1 MKKNK
6 VFISFQKSIIF
17 FIPLLIT
24 SCVGG
29 ATTIN
34 STDGSKIRFKSE
46 NVTCKNSVEY
56 PDFFGIG
63 FSGKRRNVE
72 CTANGVRTFLTGDRT
87 NFSEKKMK
95 EAIEVIF
102 KNFMFHFYQ
111 FFVFIFLSSINKLHF
126 INKIDFVSLVISAKP
141 YTQDPFGAGP
151 T

>member
-6 VFISFQKSIIF
+6 ILMSFKKSIIF

-56 PDFFGIG
+56 PDYFGIG

-87 NFSEKKMK
+87 NFSEKKICK
-95 EAIEVIF
+95 VIDE
-102 KNFMFHFYQ
+102 KGVEQ
-111 FFVFIFLSSINKLHF
+111 
-126 INKIDFVSLVISAKP
+126 DAVISRNNKNSFACLAATK
-141 YTQDPFGAGP
+141 FRKLK
-151 T
+151 

>member
-1 MKKNK
+1 M
-6 VFISFQKSIIF
+6 SFQKSIIF
-17 FIPLLIT
+17 LIPLLVT

-87 NFSEKKMK
+87 NFSEKKICK
-95 EAIEVIF
+95 VIDERGVE
-102 KNFMFHFYQ
+102 Q
-111 FFVFIFLSSINKLHF
+111 
-126 INKIDFVSLVISAKP
+126 DAVISRNNKNSFACLAATKLRKLK
-141 YTQDPFGAGP
+141 
-151 T
+151 

>member
-6 VFISFQKSIIF
+6 ILMSFQKSIIF

-87 NFSEKKMK
+87 NFSEKKICK
-95 EAIEVIF
+95 VIDERGVE
-102 KNFMFHFYQ
+102 Q
-111 FFVFIFLSSINKLHF
+111 
-126 INKIDFVSLVISAKP
+126 DAVISRNNKNSFACLAATK
-141 YTQDPFGAGP
+141 FRKLK
-151 T
+151 

>member
-56 PDFFGIG
+56 PDYFGIG

-87 NFSEKKMK
+87 NFSEKKICK
-95 EAIEVIF
+95 VIDERGVE
-102 KNFMFHFYQ
+102 Q
-111 FFVFIFLSSINKLHF
+111 
-126 INKIDFVSLVISAKP
+126 DAVISRNNENSFACLAATK
-141 YTQDPFGAGP
+141 FRKLK
-151 T
+151 

>member
-6 VFISFQKSIIF
+6 VLMPCQKTIIF

-46 NVTCKNSVEY
+46 NVSCKNSGEY
-56 PDFFGIG
+56 PDFFGQG

-87 NFSEKKMK
+87 NFSQTKICK
-95 EAIEVIF
+95 VIDERGVAQNVAVSRMN
-102 KNFMFHFYQ
+102 KNSFACLAATKFR
-111 FFVFIFLSSINKLHF
+111 KL
-126 INKIDFVSLVISAKP
+126 K
-141 YTQDPFGAGP
+141 
-151 T
+151 

>member
-6 VFISFQKSIIF
+6 VFISFQKSIMF

-87 NFSEKKMK
+87 NFSEKKICK
-95 EAIEVIF
+95 VIDERGVE
-102 KNFMFHFYQ
+102 Q
-111 FFVFIFLSSINKLHF
+111 
-126 INKIDFVSLVISAKP
+126 DAVISRNNENSFACLAATK
-141 YTQDPFGAGP
+141 FRKLK
-151 T
+151 

>member
-6 VFISFQKSIIF
+6 VFMSFQKSIIF

-56 PDFFGIG
+56 PDYFGIG

-87 NFSEKKMK
+87 NFSEKKICK
-95 EAIEVIF
+95 VIDERGVE
-102 KNFMFHFYQ
+102 Q
-111 FFVFIFLSSINKLHF
+111 
-126 INKIDFVSLVISAKP
+126 DAVISRNNENSFACLAATK
-141 YTQDPFGAGP
+141 FRKLK
-151 T
+151 

>member
-6 VFISFQKSIIF
+6 ILMSFQKSIIF
-17 FIPLLIT
+17 FIPLLVT

-56 PDFFGIG
+56 PDYFGIG

-87 NFSEKKMK
+87 NFSEKKICK
-95 EAIEVIF
+95 VIDE
-102 KNFMFHFYQ
+102 KGVEQ
-111 FFVFIFLSSINKLHF
+111 
-126 INKIDFVSLVISAKP
+126 DAVISRNNENSFACLAATK
-141 YTQDPFGAGP
+141 FRKLK
-151 T
+151 

>member
-1 MKKNK
+1 MKPRRL
-6 VFISFQKSIIF
+6 SRSLQKSILI

-56 PDFFGIG
+56 PDYFGLG

-72 CTANGVRTFLTGDRT
+72 CTANGVRTFLTGDRA
-87 NFSEKKMK
+87 NFSEKKICK
-95 EAIEVIF
+95 VIDERGVE
-102 KNFMFHFYQ
+102 Q
-111 FFVFIFLSSINKLHF
+111 
-126 INKIDFVSLVISAKP
+126 DAVISRNNKNSFACLAATK
-141 YTQDPFGAGP
+141 FRKLK
-151 T
+151 

>member
-6 VFISFQKSIIF
+6 VRMSFQKSIIF
-17 FIPLLIT
+17 FIPLLVT

-56 PDFFGIG
+56 PDYFGIG

-87 NFSEKKMK
+87 NFSEKKICK
-95 EAIEVIF
+95 VIDERGVE
-102 KNFMFHFYQ
+102 Q
-111 FFVFIFLSSINKLHF
+111 
-126 INKIDFVSLVISAKP
+126 DAVISRNNKNSFACLAATK
-141 YTQDPFGAGP
+141 FRKLK
-151 T
+151 

>member
-6 VFISFQKSIIF
+6 VLMSFQKSIIF
-17 FIPLLIT
+17 FIPLLVT

-87 NFSEKKMK
+87 NFSEKKICK
-95 EAIEVIF
+95 VIDERGVE
-102 KNFMFHFYQ
+102 Q
-111 FFVFIFLSSINKLHF
+111 
-126 INKIDFVSLVISAKP
+126 DAVISRNNKNSFACLAATK
-141 YTQDPFGAGP
+141 FRKLK
-151 T
+151 

>member
-6 VFISFQKSIIF
+6 VRMSFQKSIIF
-17 FIPLLIT
+17 FIPLLVT

-56 PDFFGIG
+56 PDYFGIG

-87 NFSEKKMK
+87 NFSEKKICK
-95 EAIEVIF
+95 VIDE
-102 KNFMFHFYQ
+102 KGVEQ
-111 FFVFIFLSSINKLHF
+111 
-126 INKIDFVSLVISAKP
+126 DAVISRNNKNSFACLAATK
-141 YTQDPFGAGP
+141 FRKLK
-151 T
+151 

>member
-6 VFISFQKSIIF
+6 VLISFQKSIIF
-17 FIPLLIT
+17 FIPLLVT

-56 PDFFGIG
+56 PDYFGIG

-87 NFSEKKMK
+87 NFSEKKICK
-95 EAIEVIF
+95 VIDERGVE
-102 KNFMFHFYQ
+102 Q
-111 FFVFIFLSSINKLHF
+111 
-126 INKIDFVSLVISAKP
+126 DAVISRNNKNSFACLAATK
-141 YTQDPFGAGP
+141 FRKLK
-151 T
+151 

>member
-56 PDFFGIG
+56 PDYFGIG

-87 NFSEKKMK
+87 NFSEKKICK
-95 EAIEVIF
+95 VIDERGVE
-102 KNFMFHFYQ
+102 Q
-111 FFVFIFLSSINKLHF
+111 
-126 INKIDFVSLVISAKP
+126 DAVISRNNKNSFACLAATK
-141 YTQDPFGAGP
+141 FRKLK
-151 T
+151 

>member
-1 MKKNK
+1 MKKNN
-6 VFISFQKSIIF
+6 VLRSFQKSIIF

-56 PDFFGIG
+56 PDYFGIG

-87 NFSEKKMK
+87 NFSEKKICK
-95 EAIEVIF
+95 VIDERGVE
-102 KNFMFHFYQ
+102 Q
-111 FFVFIFLSSINKLHF
+111 
-126 INKIDFVSLVISAKP
+126 DAVISRNNKNSFACLAATK
-141 YTQDPFGAGP
+141 FRKLK
-151 T
+151 

>member
-6 VFISFQKSIIF
+6 VLMSFQKSIIF
-17 FIPLLIT
+17 FIPLLVT

-56 PDFFGIG
+56 PDYFGIG

-87 NFSEKKMK
+87 NFSEKKICK
-95 EAIEVIF
+95 VIDE
-102 KNFMFHFYQ
+102 KGVEQ
-111 FFVFIFLSSINKLHF
+111 
-126 INKIDFVSLVISAKP
+126 DAVISRNNKNSFACLAATK
-141 YTQDPFGAGP
+141 FRKLK
-151 T
+151 

>member
-56 PDFFGIG
+56 PDYFGIG

-87 NFSEKKMK
+87 NFSEKKICK
-95 EAIEVIF
+95 VIDE
-102 KNFMFHFYQ
+102 KGVEQ
-111 FFVFIFLSSINKLHF
+111 
-126 INKIDFVSLVISAKP
+126 DAVISRNNKNSFACLAATK
-141 YTQDPFGAGP
+141 FRKLK
-151 T
+151 

>member
-87 NFSEKKMK
+87 NFSEKKICK
-95 EAIEVIF
+95 VIDERGVE
-102 KNFMFHFYQ
+102 Q
-111 FFVFIFLSSINKLHF
+111 
-126 INKIDFVSLVISAKP
+126 DAVISRNNENSFACLAATK
-141 YTQDPFGAGP
+141 FRKLK
-151 T
+151 

>member
-6 VFISFQKSIIF
+6 ILMSFQKSIIF

-56 PDFFGIG
+56 PDYFGIG

-87 NFSEKKMK
+87 NFSEKKICK
-95 EAIEVIF
+95 VIDERGVE
-102 KNFMFHFYQ
+102 Q
-111 FFVFIFLSSINKLHF
+111 
-126 INKIDFVSLVISAKP
+126 DAVISRNNKNSFACLAATK
-141 YTQDPFGAGP
+141 FRKLK
-151 T
+151 

>member
-1 MKKNK
+1 MKKNN
-6 VFISFQKSIIF
+6 VLRSFQKSIIF

-56 PDFFGIG
+56 PDYFGIV

-87 NFSEKKMK
+87 NFSEKKICK
-95 EAIEVIF
+95 VIDERGVEQDAAISRNN
-102 KNFMFHFYQ
+102 KNSFACLAATKFR
-111 FFVFIFLSSINKLHF
+111 KL
-126 INKIDFVSLVISAKP
+126 K
-141 YTQDPFGAGP
+141 
-151 T
+151 

>member
-6 VFISFQKSIIF
+6 VLMSFQKSIIF
-17 FIPLLIT
+17 FIPLLVT

-56 PDFFGIG
+56 PDYFGIG

-87 NFSEKKMK
+87 NFSEKKICK
-95 EAIEVIF
+95 VIDERGVE
-102 KNFMFHFYQ
+102 Q
-111 FFVFIFLSSINKLHF
+111 
-126 INKIDFVSLVISAKP
+126 DAVISRNNKNSFACLAATK
-141 YTQDPFGAGP
+141 FRKLK
-151 T
+151 

>member
-6 VFISFQKSIIF
+6 VLMSFQKSIIF
-17 FIPLLIT
+17 FIPLLVT

-56 PDFFGIG
+56 ADYFGIG

-87 NFSEKKMK
+87 NFSEKKICK
-95 EAIEVIF
+95 VIDERGVE
-102 KNFMFHFYQ
+102 Q
-111 FFVFIFLSSINKLHF
+111 
-126 INKIDFVSLVISAKP
+126 DAVISRNNKNSFACLAATK
-141 YTQDPFGAGP
+141 FRKLK
-151 T
+151 

>member
-6 VFISFQKSIIF
+6 VFMSFQKSIIF

-56 PDFFGIG
+56 PDYFGIG

-87 NFSEKKMK
+87 NFSEKKICK
-95 EAIEVIF
+95 VIDERGVE
-102 KNFMFHFYQ
+102 Q
-111 FFVFIFLSSINKLHF
+111 
-126 INKIDFVSLVISAKP
+126 DAVISRNNKNSFACLAATK
-141 YTQDPFGAGP
+141 FRKLK
-151 T
+151 

>member
-1 MKKNK
+1 MKQRQ
-6 VFISFQKSIIF
+6 FSRSLQKSILF

-34 STDGSKIRFKSE
+34 STDGSKIKFKSE

-56 PDFFGIG
+56 PDYFGIG

-87 NFSEKKMK
+87 NFSEKKICK
-95 EAIEVIF
+95 VIDERGVE
-102 KNFMFHFYQ
+102 Q
-111 FFVFIFLSSINKLHF
+111 
-126 INKIDFVSLVISAKP
+126 DAVISRNNKNSFACLAATK
-141 YTQDPFGAGP
+141 FRKLK
-151 T
+151 

>member
-6 VFISFQKSIIF
+6 ILMSFQKSIIF
-17 FIPLLIT
+17 FIPLLVT

-87 NFSEKKMK
+87 NFSEKKICK
-95 EAIEVIF
+95 VIDE
-102 KNFMFHFYQ
+102 KGVEQ
-111 FFVFIFLSSINKLHF
+111 
-126 INKIDFVSLVISAKP
+126 DAVISRNNKNSFACLAATK
-141 YTQDPFGAGP
+141 FRKLK
-151 T
+151 